1 MELPTHFH
9 FCTRRTVEFADTDM
23 AGIVYFTHFL
33 RYAAT
38 AEQEWLRALG
48 VRFLAEDGTLA
59 GGWPRVE
66 ASCRYRASA
75 RWQDELRVALR
86 VREVRNNGF
95 SYDFWILSQRTPAG
109 EALAEGFCAVAHVAL
124 DPATGQR
131 QKTPLPEE
139 LRRRLLAPPDQPLP
153 VV

>member
-1 MELPTHFH
+1 MDLPARFH

-38 AEQEWLRALG
+38 AEQDWLRSLG
-48 VRFLAEDGTLA
+48 VRFLTEDGSLA

-66 ASCRYRASA
+66 ASCRYRAPA
-75 RWQDELRVALR
+75 RWPDALRVGLR
-86 VREVRNNGF
+86 VREVRTCGF
-95 SYDFWILSQRTPAG
+95 AYDFWIFGPRTPAG
-109 EALAEGFCAVAHVAL
+109 EALAEGSCAVAHVTL
-124 DPATGQR
+124 DPATGHR

-139 LRRRLLAPPDQPLP
+139 LRRLLLAPPDQPLP
-153 VV
+153 AA

>member
-1 MELPTHFH
+1 MDLPDRYH

-48 VRFLAEDGTLA
+48 VRFLAEDGSLA

-75 RWQDELRVALR
+75 RWPDALRVALR
-86 VREVRNNGF
+86 VREVRTSGF
-95 SYDFWILSQRTPAG
+95 SYDFWIFGPHTPAG
-109 EALAEGFCAVAHVAL
+109 EALAEGSCAVAHVAL
-124 DPATGQR
+124 DPATGRR
-131 QKTPLPEE
+131 QKNPLPED

-153 VV
+153 AA

>member
-86 VREVRNNGF
+86 VREVRHNGF

-109 EALAEGFCAVAHVAL
+109 EVLAEGFCAVAHVAL